1 MSNTPLTPLTDSEL
15 PELTVICRA
24 AMALAEVSPG
34 PYGGRY
40 VARTD
45 TLGKPWVENLYFIL
59 PDDDPDRWRD
69 DDRFDI
75 IAHVTPKEVLP
86 GRCGRGTDSH
96 SFHFRVVKSGGYGMD
111 LLVRHGRGDE
121 RFRLSCPAGESFAS
135 MSEEDRYWVCQ
146 AMYHAIENAREKSH
160 RDTTARWQQAAAEKR
175 IRTRKMPKRD
185 AVKVWIEPAI
195 G

>member
-1 MSNTPLTPLTDSEL
+1 MCRHKTGKCNINGQPGYSWNGEEPMTRQVEPPALRDGDEL
-15 PELTVICRA
+15 
-24 AMALAEVSPG
+24 
-34 PYGGRY
+34 
-40 VARTD
+40 
-45 TLGKPWVENLYFIL
+45 LY
-59 PDDDPDRWRD
+59 D
-69 DDRFDI
+69 
-75 IAHVTPKEVLP
+75 LP